1 MEKQL
6 PGTSL
11 EPEEMAEMVLKKALS
26 DYRKAQIEKEIDESL
41 RNRDK
46 EEFLRLTEILKGI
59 SWTLFSVNKTSS
71 YDMECILKSQHS
83 W

>member
-26 DYRKAQIEKEIDESL
+26 DYRKAQIEKAIDDSL
-41 RNRDK
+41 KNRDK
-46 EEFLRLTEILKGI
+46 DEFIRLTEL
-59 SWTLFSVNKTSS
+59 
-71 YDMECILKSQHS
+71 LKSIS
-83 W
+83 

>member
-26 DYRKAQIEKEIDESL
+26 DYRKAQIEKAIDDSL
-41 RNRDK
+41 KNRDK
-46 EEFLRLTEILKGI
+46 DEFIRLTGL
-59 SWTLFSVNKTSS
+59 
-71 YDMECILKSQHS
+71 LKSIS
-83 W
+83 

>member
-26 DYRKAQIEKEIDESL
+26 DYRKAQIEKEIDDSL

-59 SWTLFSVNKTSS
+59 SWNF
-71 YDMECILKSQHS
+71 ILCEKDK
-83 W
+83 

>member
-6 PGTSL
+6 PETSL

-26 DYRKAQIEKEIDESL
+26 DYRKAQIEKEIDHSL

-59 SWTLFSVNKTSS
+59 S
-71 YDMECILKSQHS
+71 
-83 W
+83 

>member
-26 DYRKAQIEKEIDESL
+26 DYRKAQIEKAIDDSL
-41 RNRDK
+41 KDRNKD
-46 EEFLRLTEILKGI
+46 EFIRLTDL
-59 SWTLFSVNKTSS
+59 
-71 YDMECILKSQHS
+71 LKSIS
-83 W
+83 

>member
-26 DYRKAQIEKEIDESL
+26 DYRKAQIEKEIDDSL
-41 RNRDK
+41 KNHDK
-46 EEFLRLTEILKGI
+46 DEFIRLTEILKGI
-59 SWTLFSVNKTSS
+59 SWNFA
-71 YDMECILKSQHS
+71 HS
-83 W
+83 KKDK

>member
-26 DYRKAQIEKEIDESL
+26 DYRKAQIEKEIDDSL
-41 RNRDK
+41 KNHDK
-46 EEFLRLTEILKGI
+46 DEFIRLTEILKGI
-59 SWTLFSVNKTSS
+59 S
-71 YDMECILKSQHS
+71 
-83 W
+83 

>member
-26 DYRKAQIEKEIDESL
+26 DYRRAQIEK
-41 RNRDK
+41 RNR
-46 EEFLRLTEILKGI
+46 
-59 SWTLFSVNKTSS
+59 
-71 YDMECILKSQHS
+71 
-83 W
+83 